1 MYRIWCHFWEVYV
14 PTYRFWFLLSFILF
28 LIRRGRKYLSF
39 SITQLLPISVAY
51 FVTLMI
57 NKFKKPHTYKSYTN
71 FLGRQ
76 TSMSAILQRLLD
88 TSFYL
93 VYLDA
98 SWANTSNCGTYVLH
112 AMHVWPLQPHLMT
125 LDRKWWYKTFI

>member
-1 MYRIWCHFWEVYV
+1 
-14 PTYRFWFLLSFILF
+14 
-28 LIRRGRKYLSF
+28 
-39 SITQLLPISVAY
+39 
-51 FVTLMI
+51 MI
-57 NKFKKPHTYKSYTN
+57 NKFKKPHTYKAYTN

-98 SWANTSNCGTYVLH
+98 SWANTSNCGTCVLH
-112 AMHVWPLQPHLMT
+112 AMHV
-125 LDRKWWYKTFI
+125 